1 MVLDWRYQARVDDT
15 VYGFLVALYACM
27 IVVGATGNL
36 LVIFVVI
43 RNRAMRTARNVFI
56 VNLAIS
62 DLMLCL
68 ITMPLTLVEIL
79 YQTWQF
85 GDYPAA
91 CPVAALLQATS
102 LFVST
107 LSITAIALD
116 RRKLIVYPHEAPYS
130 TNFILTLVPVIW
142 MCAIGLSSPMA

>member
-1 MVLDWRYQARVDDT
+1 MNSNQDDVLKLYDDVIAKMVLYWRYQARVDDT

-27 IVVGATGNL
+27 IIVGATGNL

-79 YQTWQF
+79 YMTWQ
-85 GDYPAA
+85 
-91 CPVAALLQATS
+91 
-102 LFVST
+102 VSN
-107 LSITAIALD
+107 I
-116 RRKLIVYPHEAPYS
+116 S
-130 TNFILTLVPVIW
+130 TVVP
-142 MCAIGLSSPMA
+142 